1 MKAKDSDI
9 IYTSLI
15 GTLESA
21 QRAGLIIVDWSV
33 SRDVIEVKQ
42 DNPDQWKYYKQGPIT
57 NLTVKF
63 MDPTK
68 TKK

>member
-1 MKAKDSDI
+1 MNAKDSDI

-33 SRDVIEVKQ
+33 SRDIIEVEK
-42 DNPDQWKYYKQGPIT
+42 DNSDQWKHYKQGPIT
-57 NLTVKF
+57 NLTIKF
-63 MDPTK
+63 MNP
-68 TKK
+68 KKRKK